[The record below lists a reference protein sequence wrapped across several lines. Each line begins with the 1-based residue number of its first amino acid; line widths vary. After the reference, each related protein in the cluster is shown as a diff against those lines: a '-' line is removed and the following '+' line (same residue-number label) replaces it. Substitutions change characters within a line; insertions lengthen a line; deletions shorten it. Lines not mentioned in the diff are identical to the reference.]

1 MTEQEFRDGLKKSV
15 EHAGLSSERQMEV
28 LAQMKGEKKTVRA
41 SNKIGIALVLGLLAL
56 LMTGG
61 AVAGGRYLVDWHGE
75 PLQMRQVQSDP
86 RIMELKDWRA
96 KGKWASIQKWNDEW
110 AAYGG
115 ILASGMEVYAPT
127 MDKLQ
132 DWVTADGTLPWPGNI
147 PSTYQMYKGL
157 VEYVCGQEGEIR
169 LRSQETTEDG
179 YIISY
184 FDMPQEHR
192 FVARYAIYLRDDEH
206 HELQVQATLTHAD
219 GAYGLPMED
228 GGTFSELK
236 VEGMQKAAAI
246 EFAGVTYVALR
257 QAVQPA
263 LTYKVVGGGLD
274 GLVKE
279 WLNED
284 DCLEI
289 MIIGHST
296 PDELLA
302 VFDLKAQ

>member
-1 MTEQEFRDGLKKSV
+1 MTENEFRNALKRSAG
-15 EHAGLSSERQMEV
+15 HGGLSSERQMEV
-28 LAQMKGEKKTVRA
+28 LARMNGKKKTMR
-41 SNKIGIALVLGLLAL
+41 SSKQIKIALMFGLLAL
-56 LMTGG
+56 LMAGG
-61 AVAGGRYLVDWHGE
+61 AAAGGRYLVDWQGE
-75 PLQMRQVQSDP
+75 PLQLTQVQSDP
-86 RIMELKDWRA
+86 RMMELKDWRA

-110 AAYGG
+110 ASYSGM
-115 ILASGMEVYAPT
+115 LASGMEAYAPT
-127 MDKLQ
+127 LDKLQ
-132 DWVTADGTLPWPGNI
+132 AWVTADGTLPWPGNI
-147 PSTYQMYKGL
+147 PSTYQMCKGL

-192 FVARYAIYLRDDEH
+192 FVARYAIYLKDDEH
-206 HELQVQATLTHAD
+206 HELQIQAMLTRAD

-228 GGTFSELK
+228 GGNFAVLD
-236 VEGMQKAAAI
+236 VEGMQKAVAI

-263 LTYKVVGGGLD
+263 LVHKVAGGEPD
-274 GLVKE
+274 GVVKE
-279 WLNED
+279 WLNEE

-289 MIIGHST
+289 VIIGHGT

-302 VFDLKAQ
+302 VFDLKVQ

>member
-1 MTEQEFRDGLKKSV
+1 MTEQEFRDGLKKCV
-15 EHAGLSSERQMEV
+15 EHAGLSAECQQQVLER
-28 LAQMKGEKKTVRA
+28 MKGERKTVRA
-41 SNKIGIALVLGLLAL
+41 SNKIRIALVLGLLAL

-86 RIMELKDWRA
+86 RMMELKDWRT

-110 AAYGG
+110 EAYSG
-115 ILASGMEVYAPT
+115 ILASGMEAYAPT
-127 MDKLQ
+127 LDKLQ
-132 DWVTADGTLPWPGNI
+132 AWVTADGTLPWPGNI
-147 PSTYQMYKGL
+147 PSTYRMYKGM
-157 VEYVCGQEGEIR
+157 VEYACGQEGEAR
-169 LRSQETTEDG
+169 LRSQEITEDG

-192 FVARYAIYLRDDEH
+192 FIATYVLYLRDDEH
-206 HELQVQATLTHAD
+206 HELQIQVALTQAE

-228 GGTFSELK
+228 GGTFVELD
-236 VEGMQKAAAI
+236 VEGVQQAVAI

-263 LTYKVVGGGLD
+263 LTHKVVGGEPD

-279 WLNED
+279 WLSED

-289 MIIGHST
+289 VIIGHGT
-296 PDELLA
+296 PDDLLA
-302 VFDLKAQ
+302 VFDLKVQ